1 MTRMSGSIRGRL
13 SGILS
18 ARVRLARTIIA
29 AKGSPATQDHTTMSD
44 TATRYLVVDLEATCD
59 DQGALAREET
69 EIIEIGAVLVDGATL
84 EPLDEFQSFVRP
96 VLHPRLTPFCTQL
109 TTITQADVAR
119 APTFRFV
126 APRLAAFGQG
136 ALFCSWGGYDK
147 TQLERDARRAR
158 IRSPLGPRHL
168 NIKEAFA
175 SAAGDR
181 NLIGNQSALRRVG
194 LTPTGTH
201 HRGIDDAR
209 NIARLL
215 PFALGRTPVPAA
227 RGERRHR

>member
-1 MTRMSGSIRGRL
+1 M
-13 SGILS
+13 
-18 ARVRLARTIIA
+18 
-29 AKGSPATQDHTTMSD
+29 TMSD
-44 TATRYLVVDLEATCD
+44 TIIRYLVVDLEATCD
-59 DQGALAREET
+59 DHDALPRDES

-84 EPLDEFQSFVRP
+84 EPIEEFQTFVRP
-96 VLHPRLTPFCTQL
+96 VVHPRLTPFCTRL
-109 TTITQADVAR
+109 TTISQADVVR

-126 APRLAAFGQG
+126 APKLAAFGQG

-147 TQLERDARRAR
+147 NQLERDARRAG

-168 NIKEAFA
+168 NLKEMFA
-175 SAAGDR
+175 RAAGER
-181 NLIGNQSALRRVG
+181 GQIGNQSAMRRVG

-215 PFALGRTPVPAA
+215 PYALGRAPVLDPRA
-227 RGERRHR
+227 GDRRPR

>member
-1 MTRMSGSIRGRL
+1 MT
-13 SGILS
+13 
-18 ARVRLARTIIA
+18 T
-29 AKGSPATQDHTTMSD
+29 PETT
-44 TATRYLVVDLEATCD
+44 TRYLVVDLEATCD
-59 DQGALAREET
+59 EGSALPREES

-84 EPLDEFQSFVRP
+84 EPLDEFQTFVRP
-96 VLHPRLTPFCTQL
+96 VIHPQLTPFCTRL

-136 ALFCSWGGYDK
+136 ALFCSWGAYDK
-147 TQLERDARRAR
+147 NQLERDARRAG

-168 NIKEAFA
+168 NLKEAFA
-175 SAAGDR
+175 RAAGEPGQR
-181 NLIGNQSALRRVG
+181 GNGNALGRVG
-194 LTPTGTH
+194 LKPTGTQ

-215 PFALGRTPVPAA
+215 PWVLGRVAIPRDAV
-227 RGERRHR
+227 RRSR

>member
-1 MTRMSGSIRGRL
+1 M
-13 SGILS
+13 
-18 ARVRLARTIIA
+18 
-29 AKGSPATQDHTTMSD
+29 TMSEP
-44 TATRYLVVDLEATCD
+44 TTRYLVVDLEATCD
-59 DQGALAREET
+59 DLHALPREET

-84 EPLDEFQSFVRP
+84 EPIDEFQAFVRP
-96 VLHPRLTPFCTQL
+96 VVHPRLTPFCTRL
-109 TTITQADVAR
+109 TSITQADVVR

-147 TQLERDARRAR
+147 NQLERDARRAG

-168 NIKEAFA
+168 NLKEAFA
-175 SAAGDR
+175 RAAGER
-181 NLIGNQSALRRVG
+181 CEIGNQSAMRRVG

-215 PFALGRTPVPAA
+215 PYALGRAPVSAP
-227 RGERRHR
+227 GGPRRPR